1 MRRYAAALLLLVA
14 FLPAQD
20 YVLQASVVDGGG
32 RTLGSTEYR
41 CGLSAGQTVASSPLA
56 SSGYVAVL
64 GFWNRPFQLI
74 GIGEEADAEPVPT
87 GFRLAGV
94 APNPFSGQ
102 TVVRFSLP
110 AETEVNL
117 RALDRSGREVAVLL
131 QGVQPGGEHRVTW
144 DARSVDR
151 REIPNGV
158 YFVELTAGSR
168 RELAKAVV
176 AR

>member
-1 MRRYAAALLLLVA
+1 MRRYAVALLLLVA

-32 RTLGSTEYR
+32 KTMGSAGYL
-41 CGLSAGQTVASSPLA
+41 CGLSAGQTFASGPLA
-56 SSGYVAVL
+56 STGYVAVL

-74 GIGEEADAEPVPT
+74 GVGEDPDTEPVST
-87 GFRLAGV
+87 GFGLAGI
-94 APNPFSGQ
+94 APSPFSGR

-110 AETEVNL
+110 AEAEVSL

-131 QGVQPGGEHRVTW
+131 KGVRPGGEYRVTW
-144 DARSVDR
+144 DARSADR
-151 REIPNGV
+151 REVSNGV
-158 YFVELTAGSR
+158 YFVELRAGGR
-168 RELAKAVV
+168 RELVKAVV